1 LERGGARGA
10 NLKLDNIC
18 TVNLADRLYDR
29 TWRRVRHLGAVALLA
44 EATVQGMFSRPLSV
58 REVVRQLDALG
69 VRSASLAAVIS
80 LFTGMVMALQTSY
93 ALAAFGAKLYLGEA
107 VALSIVRELGPV
119 LTALMVGGR
128 VGAGITAEIGSM
140 TVSEQVDALRSLGAD
155 PIRKLVV
162 PRTWALLIGLPLLV
176 MLADAMGI
184 IGGLIIATWE
194 LGLAPGFYASH
205 VLRTLEYGDV
215 FSGLTKTVFFAFAIA
230 LISCHNGLH
239 ASGGADGVGRATTD
253 TVVAIAISVLAIDF
267 FLTKLFLAL

>member
-1 LERGGARGA
+1 MHA
-10 NLKLDNIC
+10 
-18 TVNLADRLYDR
+18 VNLLSRIYDR

-44 EATVQGMFSRPLSV
+44 EATVQRMFSRPFDL
-58 REVVRQLDALG
+58 REVVRQLDAIG
-69 VRSASLAAVIS
+69 VRSANLAAVIS

-93 ALAAFGAKLYLGEA
+93 ALAAFGAKLYIGEA

-162 PRTWALLIGLPLLV
+162 PRMWALLVGLPLLV
-176 MLADAMGI
+176 VLADIMGI
-184 IGGLIIATWE
+184 LGGLIIATWE
-194 LGLAPGFYASH
+194 LGLAPGFYSSH
-205 VLRTLEYGDV
+205 VLRMLEYSDV
-215 FSGLTKTVFFAFAIA
+215 FSGLMKTVFFAFVIA
-230 LISCHNGLH
+230 LIACYNGLH
-239 ASGGADGVGRATTD
+239 ATGGADGVGRATTN
-253 TVVAIAISVLAIDF
+253 TVVAIAISVLVLDF